1 MKIELSIEQRR
12 IVLQG
17 LWKEQDMYNKMLEQ
31 TTDELV
37 TKHFIN
43 NINAILDLEN
53 KLLGRL

>member
-17 LWKEQDMYNKMLEQ
+17 LWKEQDMYTKMLEE
-31 TTDELV
+31 TTDVLV

-43 NINAILDLEN
+43 NINAILDLEK
-53 KLLGRL
+53 KLLGRE

>member
-17 LWKEQDMYNKMLEQ
+17 LWKEQDMYVKMLED

-37 TKHFIN
+37 TKHFISS
-43 NINAILDLEN
+43 INAITDLEN
-53 KLLGRL
+53 KILGR

>member
-17 LWKEQDMYNKMLEQ
+17 LWKEQDMYTKMLEE

-43 NINAILDLEN
+43 NINAILDLEK
-53 KLLGRL
+53 KLLGR

>member
-17 LWKEQDMYNKMLEQ
+17 LWKEQDMYTKMLEE
-31 TTDELV
+31 TTDVLV

-43 NINAILDLEN
+43 NINAILDLEK
-53 KLLGRL
+53 KLLGR